1 MNFASFF
8 TTNLASWSISKTEVS
23 QILKSVLTQ
32 KQVPQ
37 FMVEVILSLIPEQ
50 LNTEK
55 LLKFL
60 ETCLAIK
67 QQPEKIFEFLP
78 KDLSKKSLDQ
88 WSSNLSEDQRDKISG
103 AMQDFLKLLS
113 EQKILSQINKQILKE
128 TENLDKQTPQN

>member
-60 ETCLAIK
+60 KTCLAIK
-67 QQPEKIFEFLP
+67 QQPEKIFKFLP

-88 WSSNLSEDQRDKISG
+88 WSSNLSEDQRNKISG